1 MIFNSIPFIVFAL
14 LFFAAWPW
22 VQKNNNAKWLW
33 ICTMSFVF
41 YAWWD
46 WRFMFLLLGTGS
58 VDYFCGQ
65 QIYRSE
71 KRKKFWLTISMVTN
85 IASLC
90 FFKYSVW
97 LVHEF
102 NDWMNEIGFT
112 TCFADTIPEYSLVL
126 PIGISFYTF
135 NSMSYAIDLYRR
147 RAEPA
152 KNILHFMAFI
162 SFFPHLVAGPII
174 RAKEVLVQLN
184 KSHQL
189 NHLQIVNAFKTML
202 WGFFLKM
209 VLADNIAIMVNAQFD
224 DIHTTTDSL
233 TWWYCMFGFA
243 FQIYFDFNGYSSI
256 ARGLAKLCG
265 IHFRLNF
272 NHPYLSGSFSE
283 FWRRWHISLSSFFK
297 DYVYISLG
305 GNRKGKFRSEVN
317 RWTTM
322 LLSGLWHGA
331 NFTFIIWGALHALF
345 LSIENLYRRYF
356 ASRIPAL
363 TFKKYPIFVFIG
375 VLIAWVFFRAS
386 NLDDALLVVRNMFA
400 FNHKA
405 KWMELISNSATIWIL
420 IGMLVEL
427 YPLYKR
433 YVNPFKHWIIQGLFW
448 ALIVCMLVFFR
459 GEEQGFIYFQF

>member
-1 MIFNSIPFIVFAL
+1 
-14 LFFAAWPW
+14 
-22 VQKNNNAKWLW
+22 
-33 ICTMSFVF
+33 
-41 YAWWD
+41 
-46 WRFMFLLLGTGS
+46 
-58 VDYFCGQ
+58 
-65 QIYRSE
+65 
-71 KRKKFWLTISMVTN
+71 
-85 IASLC
+85 
-90 FFKYSVW
+90 
-97 LVHEF
+97 
-102 NDWMNEIGFT
+102 
-112 TCFADTIPEYSLVL
+112 
-126 PIGISFYTF
+126 
-135 NSMSYAIDLYRR
+135 
-147 RAEPA
+147 
-152 KNILHFMAFI
+152 
-162 SFFPHLVAGPII
+162 
-174 RAKEVLVQLN
+174 VQLN
-184 KSHQL
+184 KSHHL
-189 NHLQIVNAFKTML
+189 NHLQIVNAFKTIL

-209 VLADNIAIMVNAQFD
+209 VLADNIAIMVNAQFE

-233 TWWYCMFGFA
+233 SWWYCMLGFA

-305 GNRKGKFRSEVN
+305 GNRKGKWRSEWN
-317 RWTTM
+317 RWITM

-331 NFTFIIWGALHALF
+331 NFTFIIWGGLHAF
-345 LSIENLYRRYF
+345 YLSIENLYRRFF

-363 TFKKYPIFVFIG
+363 TFKKYPLIVFIG

-386 NLDDALLVVRNMFA
+386 NVDDALFVVRNMFA
-400 FNHKA
+400 FNHNV

-420 IGMLVEL
+420 IGVFVEL

-433 YVNPFKHWIIQGLFW
+433 FINPFKHWIIQGFFW

>member
-1 MIFNSIPFIVFAL
+1 
-14 LFFAAWPW
+14 
-22 VQKNNNAKWLW
+22 
-33 ICTMSFVF
+33 MSFVF

>member
-1 MIFNSIPFIVFAL
+1 
-14 LFFAAWPW
+14 
-22 VQKNNNAKWLW
+22 
-33 ICTMSFVF
+33 
-41 YAWWD
+41 
-46 WRFMFLLLGTGS
+46 MFLLLGTGS
-58 VDYFCGQ
+58 IDYFCGL

-71 KRKKFWLTISMVTN
+71 HRKKFWLTVSMVSN

-102 NDWMNEIGFT
+102 NDWMNDVGFT
-112 TCFADTIPEYSLVL
+112 SCFADTIPEYSLIL

-135 NSMSYAIDLYRR
+135 NSMSYAIDLYRGK
-147 RAEPA
+147 AAPA

-174 RAKEVLVQLN
+174 RAKEVLVQLE
-184 KSHQL
+184 KTHHL
-189 NHLQIVNAFKTML
+189 NWVQIMNAMKTIL

-209 VLADNIAIMVNAQFD
+209 VLADNIAIMVNEQFE
-224 DIHTTTDSL
+224 DIHNTTDSL
-233 TWWYCMFGFA
+233 TWWYCMLGFA

-305 GNRKGKFRSEVN
+305 GNRRGRWRSEWN
-317 RWTTM
+317 RWITM

-331 NFTFIIWGALHALF
+331 NFTFIIWGALHAF
-345 LSIENLYRRYF
+345 YLSIENFYRRFF

-363 TFKKYPIFVFIG
+363 TFKKYPLVVFIG
-375 VLIAWVFFRAS
+375 VLIAWVFFRA
-386 NLDDALLVVRNMFA
+386 NNFDDALFVVRNMFA
-400 FNHKA
+400 FNHKV
-405 KWMELISNSATIWIL
+405 KWVELISNSATIWIF
-420 IGMLVEL
+420 IGVLVEL
-427 YPLYKR
+427 YPLYRKFV
-433 YVNPFKHWIIQGLFW
+433 YPLKHWALQGLFW
-448 ALIVCMLVFFR
+448 AMIVCLLVFFR